1 MPMRLKDGTPANRRP
16 LAALSTMLVILS
28 VCVVLAAIVGP
39 GRAID
44 WVGTYLT
51 PVRILGLMVGVIGL
65 LVWEGRKASDD
76 GKGYIRFYWH
86 F

>member
-1 MPMRLKDGTPANRRP
+1 MRLENATPANRRP
-16 LAALSTMLVILS
+16 LAGLSTMLVFLS

-44 WVGTYLT
+44 WVGIYLT
-51 PVRILGLMVGVIGL
+51 PVGILGLMVGVIGL
-65 LVWEGRKASDD
+65 LVWEGRKASNTR
-76 GKGYIRFYWH
+76 KGYDRFYWH